1 MTEID
6 LTSTSIVEVATT
18 IDDHHLF
25 PLDDNAGGNLLG
37 AFHFDLF
44 FSASRPIAI
53 ARLAM

>member
-18 IDDHHLF
+18 IDDHLY
-25 PLDDNAGGNLLG
+25 PLDDKAGGRNVPG
-37 AFHFDLF
+37 ALHRDLF

>member
-6 LTSTSIVEVATT
+6 LTSTSIVEVATP
-18 IDDHHLF
+18 IDDHLF
-25 PLDDNAGGNLLG
+25 PLDDKTGGNLLG

-44 FSASRPIAI
+44 FSASSPIAI

>member
-18 IDDHHLF
+18 IDDHLF
-25 PLDDNAGGNLLG
+25 PLDDKAGGRNVPG
-37 AFHFDLF
+37 ALHRALF